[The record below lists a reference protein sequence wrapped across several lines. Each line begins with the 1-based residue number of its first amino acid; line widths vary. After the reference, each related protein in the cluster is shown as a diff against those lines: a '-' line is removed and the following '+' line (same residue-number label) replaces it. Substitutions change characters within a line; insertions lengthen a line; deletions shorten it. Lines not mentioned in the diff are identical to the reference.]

1 MRNLKRA
8 LSLALAMVMV
18 LSMTVI
24 GASAVS
30 VDDFSDGADI
40 VNKEAVTVLATL
52 GVITGND
59 DGSYAPTDTISRAEM
74 STIICRVLNG
84 GKDPVL
90 GEFITNSYTD
100 TASHWAK
107 NYIEY
112 CTTLGIVAGK
122 GDGTFDPEGD
132 VTVAEAAKMV
142 LVALGY
148 NAGVEGYTGGNWQIN
163 TDARANPLGLYDD
176 LDYTTTSAPLTRD
189 NAAQMLYN
197 ALDCKM
203 VTYDYIITG
212 NVQDAITTKPQLND
226 RQLGTL
232 LWEKFGAVKV
242 VGVVVGNEY
251 AVLDSNREDPDKA
264 PDGTVI
270 GNALDDN
277 KTTVLVTN
285 FDDGEQVI
293 YTNREYTFTVA
304 TGEAELG
311 KAVYMYVKPASNTSN
326 SLKAT
331 VIGSANISDE
341 NTIVTDASDDTV
353 ADVVDDNNLEL
364 TEDTLYAY
372 NYAEL
377 DDTAKAGKDG
387 LVGIQKTIV
396 DVDSDGDVDYVLL
409 KEQGLGKVTLY
420 STAKDGQIVVAIDR
434 GNYVNDDSA
443 DIIGFEDVE
452 KDAYVLTAYIGGR
465 LYVQTAETVTGTI
478 DAYKQ
483 DDGGVKDG
491 DNYHNTGFT
500 VDGEPYD
507 VSEVF
512 TYDGDIT
519 CALDEVDKTI
529 LDSDA
534 TFYLDVEG
542 NVVAYGEVEETAYK
556 YAYIWGAEAGGSIDT
571 DRVKAT
577 LEDGS
582 TKTYDLD
589 DDSEIDIVDGARIN
603 DPLTYRAASKD
614 YTIGQNTIEGLVFA
628 YNLTSSGEIKLSLP
642 RGGAVV
648 SEDGDSH
655 PRFTKELT
663 NIRFTGDNVVAS
675 DLTPHELQNGIDTD
689 TDPELYASN
698 TYYSNNA
705 TTFFYVSYESDGS
718 IDAVDVYNG
727 RNNAPTV
734 DGTDGTAIL
743 ALNTRGVVAAAVF
756 DDVSVAES
764 AGDHMF
770 VYDANYVWQEYG
782 YVDAYFNGEDQPQEN
797 VQVAYVDH
805 LGGDI
810 EHNPDVAD
818 GIYLYRYNTD
828 GYYEITEPDG
838 EPYYK
843 TGVVSRVNKALNT
856 FVIVDENDGFK
867 WEFRLTDD
875 SVVVDYDSSHSSPV
889 AYLGGTV
896 AEGDVVQVII
906 NNENDS
912 EVLMV
917 AIMDRADSTTGGG
930 VVVNNSIT
938 IPARGGAI
946 TYTILQDDL
955 DDLDERDID
964 RILSD
969 IEAKLAQNYT
979 IESTSFRGT
988 TYTWTATRN
997 DVTYTFNFDVDK
1009 ASTNWDIYVTVTVN
1023 GEKRAVSD
1031 DTTIADLEVAT
1042 SGDVY
1047 VENPANGNTTYVA
1060 WDSDAKVKNGFIYS
1074 ATKGFVNATI
1084 NGEAVRVQTDT
1095 DLAGYKTATGKDLKG
1110 WVRINNDPPIRW
1122 NADDGEDHVIKEG
1135 DVIVTNL
1142 QQVTFGTSTTTLTG
1156 DGSVVW
1162 KLNETALT
1170 NEEMAAKIF
1179 MGADDVLTCTVT
1191 TDDGFKASAADA
1203 ALTAT
1208 GAGFTITAEVTDEY
1222 TGTAP
1227 ATVNGAAVE
1236 YVNGSNYWDGAVTF
1250 TFKNISGDSTVAVTE
1265 SKVVAIS

>member
-8 LSLALAMVMV
+8 LSLALALVMV
-18 LSMTVI
+18 VSMMVV
-24 GASAVS
+24 GAGAVS

-52 GVITGND
+52 NVINGKE
-59 DGSYAPTDTISRAEM
+59 DGSYDPTGNVTRGEM
-74 STIICRVLNG
+74 AKMICVILNG
-84 GKDPVL
+84 GSDPVL
-90 GEFITNSYTD
+90 GETITNSYTD

-107 NYIEY
+107 SFIEY

-122 GDGTFDPEGD
+122 GDGTFDPNGN
-132 VTVAEAAKMV
+132 VTVAEAGKMV

-148 NAGVEGYTGGNWQIN
+148 NAGVEGYTGANWQIN
-163 TDARANPLGLYDD
+163 TDVRANALGLYDD
-176 LDYTTTSAPLTRD
+176 LDYTNTSAALTRD

-197 ALDCKM
+197 ALDVHM
-203 VTYDYIITG
+203 VVYDYIITG
-212 NVQDAITTKPQLND
+212 TVENAITTKPQLND
-226 RQLGTL
+226 QKLGTL

-242 VGVVVGNEY
+242 VGEVVANEY
-251 AVLDSNREDPDKA
+251 AVLDSTREDADKA
-264 PDGTVI
+264 PAGTVI
-270 GNALDDN
+270 GSHLDDG
-277 KTTVLVTN
+277 KTTVKVTN
-285 FDDGEQVI
+285 FEDGDQTI
-293 YTNREYTFTVA
+293 YNNREWTFSVS

-311 KAVYMYVKPASNTSN
+311 KAVYMYVKPASNSSN

-341 NTIVTDASDDTV
+341 NTIVTDASGDTVLDVADDNSLELTDDTV
-353 ADVVDDNNLEL
+353 YV
-364 TEDTLYAY
+364 Y

-377 DDTAKAGKDG
+377 DSAPKADKNGWT
-387 LVGIQKTIV
+387 GIQKTLV
-396 DVDSDGDVDYVLL
+396 DTDSDGDVDYVLL

-420 STAKDGQIVVAIDR
+420 STAKDGQIVVAINR

-443 DIIGFEDVE
+443 DIVGFEDVA
-452 KDAYVLTAYIGGR
+452 KDDYVLTAYIGGR

-483 DDGGVKDG
+483 TDG
-491 DNYHNTGFT
+491 DVENTYRNTGFT
-500 VDGEPYD
+500 IDGTAYD
-507 VSEVF
+507 VSRVF
-512 TYDGDIT
+512 TYAGDIT
-519 CALDEVDKTI
+519 AAVDEVDKTI
-529 LDSDA
+529 LGSDA
-534 TFYLDVEG
+534 TFYLDVNG
-542 NVVAYGEVEETAYK
+542 NVIAYGEVEETAYK
-556 YAYIWGAEAGGSIDT
+556 YAYIWGAEAGGNIDT

-577 LEDGS
+577 LEDGT

-589 DDSEIDIVDGARIN
+589 EDSEIDIESGSDN
-603 DPLTYRAASKD
+603 LTYHASSKD
-614 YTIGQNTIEGLVFA
+614 YTIGETTIDGLVFA
-628 YNLTSSGEIKLSLP
+628 YTLTSSGEIKLSLP
-642 RGGAVV
+642 RGGAVT
-648 SEDGDSH
+648 SADATSA
-655 PRFTKELT
+655 PIFTKELT
-663 NIRFTGDNVVAS
+663 NIRFTAGSIVESNLTPEGLKDMPDEDGDN
-675 DLTPHELQNGIDTD
+675 LQ
-689 TDPELYASN
+689 PAN

-705 TTFFYVSYESDGS
+705 TTFFYVSYDDNGD

-734 DGTDGTAIL
+734 EGKDGTATL

-770 VYDANYVWQEYG
+770 VYDANYVWQDYG
-782 YVDAYFNGEDQPQEN
+782 YVDAYFNGEDTAQEN

-810 EHNPDVAD
+810 EHNPDVED

-828 GYYEITEPDG
+828 GYYEITDPTG
-838 EPYYK
+838 ESYYK

-856 FVIVDENDGFK
+856 FVIVDANNDFE

-889 AYLGGTV
+889 AYMGGTV

-906 NNENDS
+906 NNENES
-912 EVLMV
+912 EVLMA
-917 AIMDRADSTTGGG
+917 AIMDREDNTTGGG
-930 VVVNNSIT
+930 VVVDNNIT
-938 IPARGGAI
+938 IPARGGDI

-979 IESTSFRGT
+979 IERTSFFGT

-997 DVTYTFNFDVDK
+997 DVTYTFDFDVDK

-1047 VENPANGNTTYVA
+1047 VKNPVNGNTTYVA
-1060 WDSDAKVKNGFIYS
+1060 WDSNAEVKNGFIYS
-1074 ATKGFVNATI
+1074 ATEGFVNATI
-1084 NGEAVRVQTDT
+1084 NGEPVRVP
-1095 DLAGYKTATGKDLKG
+1095 AGTTLEDYNNTLSG
-1110 WVRINNDPPIRW
+1110 WVKVND
-1122 NADDGEDHVIKEG
+1122 NAPKKWVSNFMKDHVIAEG
-1135 DVIVTNL
+1135 EVIITNL
-1142 QQVTFGTSTTTLTG
+1142 QEVTFGTNTTTYTG

-1162 KLNETALT
+1162 ELNGTVLTA
-1170 NEEMAAKIF
+1170 EEMAAKIF

-1191 TDDGFKASAADA
+1191 TDAGFKASAVGA

-1208 GAGFTITAEVTDEY
+1208 GANFTITAEVTDEY

-1236 YVNGSNYWDGAVTF
+1236 YVNGNNYWDGAVTF
-1250 TFKNISGDSTVAVTE
+1250 TFTGIAGGDSEVKVTE
-1265 SKVVAIS
+1265 SNVAAIS